1 MDNSP
6 KRRKSKDNPYEI
18 NKDSQTDTYIVKF
31 KDGNKRIHIIEINST
46 IYDVFNESE
55 LIDLSQLNEY
65 DRHIEHLSLDDNS
78 IYYRASNKQQTIE
91 EMIEKKL
98 QSEELYKAIS
108 KLSDIQKRRIKMY
121 YFENMTLQEIAKIE
135 GCSIM
140 SVKESID
147 SGINKLRKNL
157 KN

>member
-1 MDNSP
+1 MDIGP

-18 NKDSQTDTYIVKF
+18 NKNIQTDTYIVKF

-46 IYDVFNESE
+46 IYNVFNESE

-65 DRHIEHLSLDDNS
+65 DRHIEHLPIDDNL
-78 IYYRASNKQQTIE
+78 IYYRANNKQQSVE

-108 KLSDIQKRRIKMY
+108 KLSDTQKRRIKMY
-121 YFENMTLQEIAKIE
+121 YFENMTLQEIADIE
-135 GCSIM
+135 GCSAKNIFK
-140 SVKESID
+140 SIETAKE
-147 SGINKLRKNL
+147 KLKKYL
-157 KN
+157 KD

>member
-1 MDNSP
+1 MDNGP

-78 IYYRASNKQQTIE
+78 IYYRAYNKQQTIE

-108 KLSDIQKRRIKMY
+108 KLSDTQKRRIKMY

-135 GCSIM
+135 RCSIM

>member
-18 NKDSQTDTYIVKF
+18 NKDSQKDTYMVKF
-31 KDGNKRIHIIEINST
+31 KDGKQIIHVIEINST
-46 IYDVFNESE
+46 IYEVFNESE

-65 DRHIEHLSLDDNS
+65 DRHIEHLPLDDNM
-78 IYYRASNKQQTIE
+78 IYYRANNKQQSVE

-108 KLSDIQKRRIKMY
+108 KLSDTQKRRIKMY
-121 YFENMTLQEIAKIE
+121 YFENMTLQEIADLE
-135 GCSIM
+135 GCSAKNIFK
-140 SVKESID
+140 SIEQAKEKMKKD
-147 SGINKLRKNL
+147 L

>member
-18 NKDSQTDTYIVKF
+18 NKNSQTDTYIVKF

-65 DRHIEHLSLDDNS
+65 DRHIEHLSLDDNL
-78 IYYRASNKQQTIE
+78 IYYRAYNKQQTIE

-108 KLSDIQKRRIKMY
+108 KLSDTQKRRIKMY

-135 GCSIM
+135 RCSIM